1 MKPIKDYSKLPKFL
15 QVTKWQI
22 EQSYNKYLP
31 KPYKL
36 GEIVKVQPVE
46 VQKPDHK
53 FDHITP
59 RVPPMTDEFWQ
70 ARYCRILRKDSD
82 GKFTHSCVL
91 EWQALD
97 YLKKK

>member
-15 QVTKWQI
+15 QVSKWQV

-31 KPYKL
+31 KPYKE
-36 GEIVKVQPVE
+36 GEIVKTQPIE

-53 FDHITP
+53 YDHTTL
-59 RVPPMTDEFWQ
+59 RVPPCTDEFWQ
-70 ARYCRILRKDSD
+70 TRYCRIWRKDET
-82 GKFTHSCVL
+82 GKFNHSCVL